1 MWILLKII
9 RDCWNWNNLL
19 NTAIAAIIL
28 AAGKSTRMG
37 VPKMLLPW
45 GSRSV
50 IETVLQH
57 VLDMELSPVVVVTGA
72 NHTLLDDKLAQFVDR
87 IHLVPND
94 QYDKLEMFF
103 SIKLGIRQVIHQCDA
118 AMLFLGD
125 QPHISPQIIADLVSL
140 FSDRNAGILI
150 PSYNMRRGHPIL
162 LHRRHF
168 QEILD
173 LPNDASMKIFLANH
187 EQDIQ
192 YLLIRDDS
200 ILEDM
205 DSPED
210 YQRLKNKHL
219 RRK

>member
-1 MWILLKII
+1 MS
-9 RDCWNWNNLL
+9 
-19 NTAIAAIIL
+19 TAIAAIIL

-45 GSRSV
+45 GSSSV

-57 VLDMELSPVVVVTGA
+57 VLNMELSPVIVVTGA
-72 NHTLLDDKLAQFVDR
+72 NQSLLNEKLAQFVDR
-87 IHLVPND
+87 IRVVLND
-94 QYDKLEMFF
+94 QYENLEMFF
-103 SIKLGIRQVIHQCDA
+103 SIKLGIREAIHQCDA

-125 QPHISPQIIADLVSL
+125 QPHISVQTITDMVAL
-140 FSDRNAGILI
+140 FTNQNASILI

-162 LHRRHF
+162 LHSRHF

-173 LPNDASMKIFLANH
+173 MPNDASMKIFLANH
-187 EQDIQ
+187 EEDIQ

-205 DSPED
+205 DSPEE
-210 YQRLKNKHL
+210 YQQLKKKHL
-219 RRK
+219 RG

>member
-1 MWILLKII
+1 
-9 RDCWNWNNLL
+9 
-19 NTAIAAIIL
+19 
-28 AAGKSTRMG
+28 MG

-45 GSRSV
+45 GSSSV

-57 VLDMELSPVVVVTGA
+57 VLNMELSPVIVVTGA
-72 NHTLLDDKLAQFVDR
+72 NQSLLNDKLAQFVDR
-87 IHLVPND
+87 IRVVLND
-94 QYDKLEMFF
+94 QYENLEMFF
-103 SIKLGIRQVIHQCDA
+103 SIKLGIREAIHQCDA

-125 QPHISPQIIADLVSL
+125 QPHISVQT
-140 FSDRNAGILI
+140 I

-173 LPNDASMKIFLANH
+173 MPNDASMKIFLANH
-187 EQDIQ
+187 EEDIQ

-205 DSPED
+205 DSPEE
-210 YQRLKNKHL
+210 YQQLKKKHL
-219 RRK
+219 RG

>member
-1 MWILLKII
+1 M
-9 RDCWNWNNLL
+9 D
-19 NTAIAAIIL
+19 TAIAAIIL
-28 AAGKSTRMG
+28 AAGQSIRMG

-45 GSRSV
+45 GSSSV

-57 VLDMELSPVVVVTGA
+57 VLDMKLSPVVVITAA
-72 NHTLLDDKLAQFVDR
+72 NQSPLNEILAQFADR
-87 IHLVPND
+87 IQVVQND
-94 QYDKLEMFF
+94 QYERLDMFY
-103 SIKLGIRQVIHQCDA
+103 SIKLGIRQAIHQCDA

-125 QPHISPQIIADLVSL
+125 QPHISKQTIADLVAL
-140 FSDRNAGILI
+140 FTDRNASIVI

-162 LHRRHF
+162 LHMRHF

-173 LPNDASMKIFLANH
+173 LPDDASMKTFLATH

-205 DSPED
+205 DSPEE
-210 YQRLKNKHL
+210 YQQLKKKHL
-219 RRK
+219 G